1 VLPSHHE
8 NFGVAVVEAVQHGC
22 AAAVSNQ
29 VYLSDYLSRP
39 SEVLPLDEAA
49 WTEFFSKRMSDN
61 CWRQAVAKR
70 NFSDIQAQCG
80 FHATERWV
88 NTLRKI
94 FLGMTPAETAR
105 HSLTR

>member
-1 VLPSHHE
+1 
-8 NFGVAVVEAVQHGC
+8 
-22 AAAVSNQ
+22 
-29 VYLSDYLSRP
+29 
-39 SEVLPLDEAA
+39 
-49 WTEFFSKRMSDN
+49 MSDN